1 MNKDLEYDPDTVPV
15 TKTSVDKQFKPPVP
29 VSDEEYERLYSAA
42 FGSRRQEMDSEEKKG
57 PVGFSSGHEDV
68 C

>member
-1 MNKDLEYDPDTVPV
+1 MNEDLEYDPDTVPV

-42 FGSRRQEMDSEEKKG
+42 FGSRREEMDLKE
-57 PVGFSSGHEDV
+57 
-68 C
+68 